1 MRHAV
6 AEDTM
11 KETLV
16 KPEIKI
22 EWEEHRSG
30 ESSPQMQPTEEPSD
44 NQQSVITS
52 KRHVRTITTAGH
64 IAESTA
70 EIEAESSDTNTVCN
84 LQQVMQQHR
93 QQQHSDQDHHGYQ
106 HEEEQ
111 RQQTQQIQVQQQ
123 ARQYVQISHTNNDEG
138 RQRDG
143 NEQRHV
149 VYATNHGQKDSME
162 VSEVADSTTV
172 AGHTIK
178 ASPRYE
184 KSGGSTGRNEVGR
197 ICAFPGDD
205 QELRR
210 ENHMITVQVQDS
222 NRREHPATTHH
233 RFSPHESNQNSGGT
247 SNGTPRYQVSPVL
260 STAED
265 YETSGMVNQSGGN
278 VQLSSPAPTY
288 SPPIDA
294 IRTNHHQQQ
303 LVTVGYTDAAVAATI
318 KYDTE
323 VAVATENI
331 KASSTYTT
339 LETVA
344 IPQSQTVQYT
354 QYISG
359 NESFQQAPTYTYS
372 KPAELF
378 LAYPPVSQ
386 PGSRGGEV
394 ESPNSAYIKGDPT
407 LASSLGTT
415 RAVSLHYE
423 QPGSPS
429 SQVTL
434 YGPGAATSY
443 QYVKPNNDPYW
454 PASGTPSPP
463 TSLEY
468 VQAYPSVTTIVS
480 DAANMQLY
488 SGGGYSVATTGA
500 SGPPGPWQTLALPGA
515 EEAFDGTVIA
525 SEPKDC
531 LNCAA
536 SMTPLWRRDGTGHY
550 LCSACGI
557 FSKMNGTSRPPIRC
571 AKPKQSVAPTG
582 VRRTGVQCANC
593 RTSNTTLWRRNN
605 NGEPVCNACGLYFKL
620 HNVNRPLSMKKEG
633 IQTRKRKPK
642 NHSGVSGNL
651 PGPSGIS
658 KTEIKSSLL
667 VDSLQLNM
675 YASGGGGEGVEEH
688 CLPVGTPT
696 TAQLGH
702 AHSPLALPTAAVLN
716 RQTTLTVPPLEP
728 ITSQSSGDLVS
739 VITST
744 TTVHAERS

>member
-1 MRHAV
+1 M
-6 AEDTM
+6 M

-16 KPEIKI
+16 KQDIKI
-22 EWEEHRSG
+22 EWEEHHSG
-30 ESSPQMQPTEEPSD
+30 ENSPQVQPTEEPS
-44 NQQSVITS
+44 NSPQNVVTT
-52 KRHVRTITTAGH
+52 KRHVRTITTAGR
-64 IAESTA
+64 ITESIA
-70 EIEAESSDTNTVCN
+70 EIEAESVDTNNVSNN
-84 LQQVMQQHR
+84 LQQAMQQHR
-93 QQQHSDQDHHGYQ
+93 QQQHHSEQDQHSYQ
-106 HEEEQ
+106 QEEEQ
-111 RQQTQQIQVQQQ
+111 RQQTQVQIQQQGQ
-123 ARQYVQISHTNNDEG
+123 SRQYVQISHTNNNED

-143 NEQRHV
+143 NEQRHI
-149 VYATNHGQKDSME
+149 VYTTSNGQEGGIE
-162 VSEVADSTTV
+162 VAEAADSTTIAV
-172 AGHTIK
+172 K
-178 ASPRYE
+178 SSPRYE
-184 KSGGSTGRNEVGR
+184 TSGGCPEKNEVSR
-197 ICAFPGDD
+197 IYAFTSDG
-205 QELRR
+205 QELKR
-210 ENHMITVQVQDS
+210 EHHIITVQVQD
-222 NRREHPATTHH
+222 NRRGQQTTTHH
-233 RFSPHESNQNSGGT
+233 RFSPHDGNQNTGGT
-247 SNGTPRYQVSPVL
+247 ANCTPRYQTSPVL
-260 STAED
+260 PTAED
-265 YETSGMVNQSGGN
+265 YETSAMVNQSGGN

-288 SPPIDA
+288 SPPMDA

-303 LVTVGYTDAAVAATI
+303 LVTAGYTDAAVAATI

-344 IPQSQTVQYT
+344 IPPSQTVQYT

-359 NESFQQAPTYTYS
+359 NETFQQAPTYTYS
-372 KPAELF
+372 KQAELF
-378 LAYPPVSQ
+378 LTYPPVSQ

-423 QPGSPS
+423 QPGSPG

-434 YGPGAATSY
+434 YGPGTATSY
-443 QYVKPNNDPYW
+443 QYVKPNSDPYW

-468 VQAYPSVTTIVS
+468 VQSYPAVTTIVS

-488 SGGGYSVATTGA
+488 SGGAYSVTGA
-500 SGPPGPWQTLALPGA
+500 AGNGPPGPWQALTLPGA

-550 LCSACGI
+550 LCSTCGI
-557 FSKMNGTSRPPIRC
+557 FKMNGTNRPPIRC
-571 AKPKQSVAPTG
+571 AKPKQSVTPTG

-651 PGPSGIS
+651 PGPSGIA

-667 VDSLQLNM
+667 GESLWTRC
-675 YASGGGGEGVEEH
+675 S
-688 CLPVGTPT
+688 
-696 TAQLGH
+696 
-702 AHSPLALPTAAVLN
+702 
-716 RQTTLTVPPLEP
+716 
-728 ITSQSSGDLVS
+728 
-739 VITST
+739 
-744 TTVHAERS
+744 

>member
-1 MRHAV
+1 
-6 AEDTM
+6 M
-11 KETLV
+11 KQ
-16 KPEIKI
+16 EIKI
-22 EWEEHRSG
+22 EWEEHRSD
-30 ESSPQMQPTEEPSD
+30 ENSPQVQNTEEPS
-44 NQQSVITS
+44 NSPQGVITS
-52 KRHVRTITTAGH
+52 KRHVRTITTAGR
-64 IAESTA
+64 ITESIA
-70 EIEAESSDTNTVCN
+70 EIEAESSEGNTVSSN
-84 LQQVMQQHR
+84 MQQAMQQHR
-93 QQQHSDQDHHGYQ
+93 HQQQQQHSEQEQHGYQ
-106 HEEEQ
+106 QEEEQ
-111 RQQTQQIQVQQQ
+111 RQQTQQAHIQQQQRQ
-123 ARQYVQISHTNNDEG
+123 ARQYVQISHGNNVEEG
-138 RQRDG
+138 HRDG
-143 NEQRHV
+143 SEQRHV
-149 VYATNHGQKDSME
+149 VYATSNGQEGGIE
-162 VSEVADSTTV
+162 VSEAADSTTV
-172 AGHTIK
+172 KT
-178 ASPRYE
+178 SPRYE
-184 KSGGSTGRNEVGR
+184 TSGGCTERNEVGR
-197 ICAFPGDD
+197 IYAFTGDE

-210 ENHMITVQVQDS
+210 ENHMITVQVQDG
-222 NRREHPATTHH
+222 NRRGQQGTAHH
-233 RFSPHESNQNSGGT
+233 RFSPHESNQNTGGT
-247 SNGTPRYQVSPVL
+247 ANGTPRYQTSPVL
-260 STAED
+260 PTAED

-303 LVTVGYTDAAVAATI
+303 LVAAGYADAAVAATI

-344 IPQSQTVQYT
+344 IPPSQTVQYT

-359 NESFQQAPTYTYS
+359 NENFQQAPTYTYP

-386 PGSRGGEV
+386 SGSRGSEV

-407 LASSLGTT
+407 LASSLGTP

-434 YGPGAATSY
+434 YGPGTTTSY

-468 VQAYPSVTTIVS
+468 VQGYPSVTAIVS

-488 SGGGYSVATTGA
+488 SGGGYSVAATGGN
-500 SGPPGPWQTLALPGA
+500 GPPGPWQTIALPGA
-515 EEAFDGTVIA
+515 EEAFDGAVIA
-525 SEPKDC
+525 GEPKDC

-557 FSKMNGTSRPPIRC
+557 FKLNGTNRPPIRC
-571 AKPKQSVAPTG
+571 AKPKQSVAPVNITG

-642 NHSGVSGNL
+642 NHSGVGGNL
-651 PGPSGIS
+651 PGPSGIA

-667 VDSLQLNM
+667 GESLWTRC
-675 YASGGGGEGVEEH
+675 S
-688 CLPVGTPT
+688 
-696 TAQLGH
+696 
-702 AHSPLALPTAAVLN
+702 
-716 RQTTLTVPPLEP
+716 
-728 ITSQSSGDLVS
+728 
-739 VITST
+739 
-744 TTVHAERS
+744 

>member
-1 MRHAV
+1 MRHTAT
-6 AEDTM
+6 EDMM

-16 KPEIKI
+16 KQDIKI
-22 EWEEHRSG
+22 EWEGHRSG
-30 ESSPQMQPTEEPSD
+30 ESSPQLHVTEEPSD
-44 NQQSVITS
+44 SPQSVITS

-64 IAESTA
+64 ITESIA
-70 EIEAESSDTNTVCN
+70 EIEAESSDSNAVSSN
-84 LQQVMQQHR
+84 LQQAMHQH
-93 QQQHSDQDHHGYQ
+93 QHQHSDQDQHVYQ
-106 HEEEQ
+106 DEQ
-111 RQQTQQIQVQQQ
+111 QQGQTQQQGQQ
-123 ARQYVQISHTNNDEG
+123 QYVQISHANSTEEQ
-138 RQRDG
+138 QRDG
-143 NEQRHV
+143 NDQQHV
-149 VYATNHGQKDSME
+149 VYTARNGQDGGVE
-162 VSEVADSTTV
+162 VSDGADSTITLTV
-172 AGHTIK
+172 K
-178 ASPRYE
+178 ESPRYE
-184 KSGGSTGRNEVGR
+184 TTGGTTERNEVGR
-197 ICAFPGDD
+197 IYAYTSDD

-210 ENHMITVQVQDS
+210 ENHMITMQVQD
-222 NRREHPATTHH
+222 NARRGQQTTTHH
-233 RFSPHESNQNSGGT
+233 RFSPHESNHST
-247 SNGTPRYQVSPVL
+247 SNTANSTPRYQTSPVL
-260 STAED
+260 PTTED
-265 YETSGMVNQSGGN
+265 YETSGMVSQSAGN
-278 VQLSSPAPTY
+278 VQLSSPAPNY
-288 SPPIDA
+288 SPPIDG
-294 IRTNHHQQQ
+294 IRTNQHQQQ
-303 LVTVGYTDAAVAATI
+303 LVAAGYSDAAVAATI

-331 KASSTYTT
+331 KVSSTYTT

-344 IPQSQTVQYT
+344 IPPSQTVQYT

-359 NESFQQAPTYTYS
+359 SETFQQAPTYTYP
-372 KPAELF
+372 KPELF
-378 LAYPPVSQ
+378 ITYPPASQ
-386 PGSRGGEV
+386 PGSRGAEV

-423 QPGSPS
+423 QPGSPG

-434 YGPGAATSY
+434 YGPSTATSY
-443 QYVKPNNDPYW
+443 QYIKPSNDPYW
-454 PASGTPSPP
+454 PTSGTPSPP

-468 VQAYPSVTTIVS
+468 VQTYPSVTTIVS

-488 SGGGYSVATTGA
+488 SGGGYSVATAAGNGL
-500 SGPPGPWQTLALPGA
+500 SGPWQTLPSA
-515 EEAFDGTVIA
+515 EETFDGAVIA

-531 LNCAA
+531 LNCATT
-536 SMTPLWRRDGTGHY
+536 MTPLWRRDGTGHY
-550 LCSACGI
+550 LCSVCGI
-557 FSKMNGTSRPPIRC
+557 ISKMNGTSRPSIRC
-571 AKPKQSVAPTG
+571 GKPKQSVAPVNIAG

-642 NHSGVSGNL
+642 NNSGVSGNL

-675 YASGGGGEGVEEH
+675 FASGGGGEGVEEH

-702 AHSPLALPTAAVLN
+702 AHSPLTLPTVAVLN

-728 ITSQSSGDLVS
+728 ITSQPSGDLVS